1 MPPDIDTATAVVIPP
16 SPEDI
21 DANWERQWFYIF
33 LATVPIACIFGNI
46 LVVAAVWTT
55 KSLQTPTNYLLV
67 SLAMADLLV
76 GTLVMPFSIYL
87 SVNGLHWHMPA
98 EICYIYCVL
107 DVAASTSSIV
117 HLVLISIDR

>member
-1 MPPDIDTATAVVIPP
+1 MPPDIGFALEDPP
-16 SPEDI
+16 PPIEEI
-21 DANWERQWFYIF
+21 DANWETQWTYLL
-33 LATVPIACIFGNI
+33 LACVPIACIIGNCM
-46 LVVAAVWTT
+46 VVAAVWTT

-87 SVNGLHWHMPA
+87 SINGLHWHMPA